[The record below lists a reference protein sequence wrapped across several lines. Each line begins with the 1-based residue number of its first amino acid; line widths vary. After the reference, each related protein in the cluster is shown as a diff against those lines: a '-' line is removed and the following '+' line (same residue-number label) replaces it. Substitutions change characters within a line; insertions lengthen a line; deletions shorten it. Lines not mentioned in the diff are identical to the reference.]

1 MRDDVEEEQFL
12 DLSLL
17 MAMLT
22 NLLSKDFIDFGFTG
36 EIIRSFHRTLTD
48 PALNISPCCSLS
60 WLMMFIVGL
69 LLVWPT
75 SWTPAIGGLI
85 VCECLCLCVHRH
97 VAILLGA

>member
-36 EIIRSFHRTLTD
+36 EIILSF
-48 PALNISPCCSLS
+48 
-60 WLMMFIVGL
+60 
-69 LLVWPT
+69 
-75 SWTPAIGGLI
+75 
-85 VCECLCLCVHRH
+85 
-97 VAILLGA
+97 